1 MTALLVLNEV
11 AGSEPHLDQAVGFS
25 SDFLENGDLKTCFTA
40 SSEGQDRLLACPV
53 LPTAFQSKFG
63 ER

>member
-1 MTALLVLNEV
+1 MPFKV
-11 AGSEPHLDQAVGFS
+11 ANSESNLAPAVGFS
-25 SDFLENGDLKTCFTA
+25 SGLLENGDLKTGVAA

-53 LPTAFQSKFG
+53 LPTAFRAKFG